1 MFISYS
7 HDLEDV
13 MVWRALSGA
22 KVKRGYYI
30 DVGANDP
37 VNASVTKGFYD
48 RGYRGI
54 NIEPIR
60 RHFHQLQKQRP
71 KDINL
76 QVAVSNTN
84 GVAHFYE
91 NESDELSTI
100 IAGLG
105 QSYKTTYNVKE
116 YVVPTRTLT
125 DICKE
130 YRVTE
135 VHFLKIDVEG
145 AEREVLEGLDL
156 RTIRPW
162 IILAEADKDGESSY
176 QFWEP
181 ILVNNDYHFVYSDG
195 SNRFYIADERAGL
208 DVHFKQPP
216 NISDCFTLTFKRL
229 FLLKL
234 KGASLGVFT
243 LTPIQRLLLSSN
255 LSVFLIAAWKTK
267 RLLKGYGFNIPNL

>member
-13 MVWRALSGA
+13 MVWRALSRA

-30 DVGANDP
+30 DVGANDS
-37 VNASVTKGFYD
+37 VNASMTKGFYD
-48 RGYRGI
+48 KGYRGI

-60 RHFHQLQKQRP
+60 RHFDELQKRRP

-76 QVAVSNTN
+76 QVAVSNVN

-105 QSYKTTYNVKE
+105 QSYKTTYSVKE
-116 YVVPTRTLT
+116 YDVPTRTLT
-125 DICKE
+125 DICTE

-162 IILAEADKDGESSY
+162 IIMAEADKDGESSY
-176 QFWEP
+176 RLWEP
-181 ILVNNDYHFVYSDG
+181 ILVNKNYHFVYSDG
-195 SNRFYIADERAGL
+195 SNRFYIADERAEL
-208 DVHFKQPP
+208 DVHFTRPP
-216 NISDCFTLTFKRL
+216 NVSDCFTISFKRL
-229 FLLKL
+229 FLLHL
-234 KGASLGVFT
+234 KSESFGAIT
-243 LTPIQRLLLSSN
+243 LTPIQRLLLSDSF
-255 LSVFLIAAWKTK
+255 SRVLIAIWKTK
-267 RLLKGYGFNIPNL
+267 RMLKGHGFNIPNL

>member
-1 MFISYS
+1 MFTSYS

-22 KVKRGYYI
+22 KVKRGFYI

-48 RGYRGI
+48 KGYHGI

-60 RHFHQLQKQRP
+60 RHFDQLQKQRP

-76 QVAVSNTN
+76 QVAVSNAK
-84 GVAHFYE
+84 GMAHFYE
-91 NESDELSTI
+91 TDSDELSTI
-100 IAGLG
+100 ISGLG
-105 QSYKTTYNVKE
+105 QSYKTTYGVKE
-116 YVVPTRTLT
+116 YDVPTRTLT
-125 DICKE
+125 DICTE

-156 RTIRPW
+156 RSIRPW

-176 QFWEP
+176 RLWEP
-181 ILVNNDYHFVYSDG
+181 ILIHNSYHFVYSDG
-195 SNRFYIADERAGL
+195 SNRFYVADERPEL
-208 DVHFKQPP
+208 DVHFKLIP
-216 NISDCFTLTFKRL
+216 NANDRFTLSFKRL
-229 FLLKL
+229 FSLKL
-234 KGASLGVFT
+234 KGQSLDLFT
-243 LTPIQRLLLSSN
+243 LTRIQRLLLADS
-255 LSVFLIAAWKTK
+255 LGAVLIAIWKTK
-267 RLLKGYGFNIPNL
+267 RLLKGYGFGIPHS